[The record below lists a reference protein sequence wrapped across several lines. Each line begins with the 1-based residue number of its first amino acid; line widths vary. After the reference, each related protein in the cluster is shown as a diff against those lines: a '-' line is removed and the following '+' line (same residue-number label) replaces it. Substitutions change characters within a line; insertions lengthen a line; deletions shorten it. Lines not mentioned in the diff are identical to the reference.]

1 MKTITTTKFAM
12 SRPKSGGGDGGGV
25 GGLGFEDWA
34 AAAVVEE
41 GAGGNDIDKGERG
54 ERRGAG
60 EKK

>member
-1 MKTITTTKFAM
+1 MKTTATTKFAM
-12 SRPKSGGGDGGGV
+12 LRPKSGGGDGGGS
-25 GGLGFEDWA
+25 FEDWA